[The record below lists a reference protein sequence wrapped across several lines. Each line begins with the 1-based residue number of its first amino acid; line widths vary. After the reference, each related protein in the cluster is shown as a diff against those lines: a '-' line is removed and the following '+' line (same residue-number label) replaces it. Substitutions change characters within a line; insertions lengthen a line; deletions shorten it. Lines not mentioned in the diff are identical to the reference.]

1 MNKKELVKVISDKM
15 GETQTSAEKF
25 VNAFI
30 DGVKAGIKKDGHVQ
44 LVGFGSFQMKKRAA
58 RRGRNP
64 QTGEVMQIK
73 ATKTVTFKAGK
84 NVKDEL

>member
-1 MNKKELVKVISDKM
+1 MNKKDLIRVVAEGL
-15 GETQTSAEKF
+15 GATQSQAEKH
-25 VNAFI
+25 VNSII
-30 DGVKAGIKKDGHVQ
+30 DGIKMGIKKEGHVQ
-44 LVGFGSFQMKKRAA
+44 LVGFGSFHMRKRAA

-84 NVKDEL
+84 TMKGEL

>member
-1 MNKKELVKVISDKM
+1 MNKKDLIRVCAEQL
-15 GETQTSAEKF
+15 GATQAQAEKY
-25 VNAFI
+25 VNAII
-30 DGVKAGIKKDGHVQ
+30 DGIKTGIKKEGHVQ
-44 LVGFGSFQMKKRAA
+44 LVGFGSFQVRKRAA

-84 NVKDEL
+84 TVKGEL